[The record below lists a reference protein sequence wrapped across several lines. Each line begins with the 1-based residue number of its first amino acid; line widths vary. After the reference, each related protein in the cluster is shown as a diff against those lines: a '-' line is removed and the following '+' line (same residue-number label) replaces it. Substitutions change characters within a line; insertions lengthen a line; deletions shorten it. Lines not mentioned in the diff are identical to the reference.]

1 LIYLDNA
8 ASTQIHE
15 DVLNSMLPYLKEQ
28 YGNPSSLHRYG
39 RLAHKAI
46 EKARKQIASLINAEP
61 SEILFTSGGTE
72 SNNTALRGISMKN
85 PSSQIITSSIE
96 HDAILEP
103 CKKLAQNGFDIDYL
117 PVDEFGMVKYSDLK
131 NHISEKTSLVS
142 IMFGN
147 NEVGTIQPIS
157 EISKICKQY
166 KVPFHTD
173 AIQAVGKIPIDVKE
187 LDIDLLSIS
196 SHKLYGPK
204 GIGALY
210 IKNGI
215 DVLPVILGG
224 GQEHGLR
231 SGTENVA
238 SIVGFGK
245 ACEIAKNN
253 LNENI
258 SQIKKLRDTLVE
270 KVLNEIP
277 EVILNGHSHSRLPNN
292 AHFTF
297 LGVNGEDLIIKLDE
311 YGIAAS
317 TGSACSVNTQKA
329 SHVLQAMG
337 FSHEQITGSLR
348 LTIGIF
354 NNQKEIEQ
362 TVSVLKKVVK
372 ELRSVSP
379 YKEKYSFVLKS
390 KP

>member
-1 LIYLDNA
+1 MIYLDNA

-28 YGNPSSLHRYG
+28 YGNPSSIHRYG

-46 EKARKQIASLINAEP
+46 KKARKQIASLINAEP
-61 SEILFTSGGTE
+61 SEILLTSGGTE
-72 SNNTALRGISMKN
+72 SNNTALRGIALKN
-85 PSSQIITSSIE
+85 SSGQIITSSIE

-103 CKKLAQNGFDIDYL
+103 CKKLAQNGFDVDYL
-117 PVDEFGMVKYSDLK
+117 PVNQFGMVEYSDLK

-157 EISKICKQY
+157 EIVKICNEH
-166 KVPFHTD
+166 KVPLHTD

-187 LDIDLLSIS
+187 LDVDLLSMS

-215 DVLPVILGG
+215 DVDPIILGG

-258 SQIKKLRDTLVE
+258 AQVKKLRDTLVE

-277 EVILNGHSHSRLPNN
+277 KVILNGHSQSRLPNN

-354 NNQKEIEQ
+354 NDQKEIEQ
-362 TVSVLKKVVK
+362 TVDVLKKVVK

-379 YKEKYSFVLKS
+379 YKEKYSFVS
-390 KP
+390 KN